1 MDRWRRTAA
10 MLLILTGVVI
20 MLRGTDYAL
29 RSGGWRALLT
39 SVVIGGLVI
48 ALGVARLNYWRQ
60 R

>member
-1 MDRWRRTAA
+1 